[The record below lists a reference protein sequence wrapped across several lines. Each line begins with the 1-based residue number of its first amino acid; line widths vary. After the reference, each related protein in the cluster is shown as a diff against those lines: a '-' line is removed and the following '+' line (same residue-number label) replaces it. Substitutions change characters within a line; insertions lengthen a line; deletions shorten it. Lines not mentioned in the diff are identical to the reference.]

1 METLKEKEW
10 ITLNKVILEIYS
22 IETMEEF
29 ASHILKIC
37 RNLVPYDM
45 GYFLIYDETEAVREE
60 TGYSAAEGM
69 DDELFSVYLKE
80 YYAKDYLQY
89 FISLFKESACYRDTD
104 IMDERLRTK
113 TEIFC
118 HFMEPNGIPYGAG
131 CVLWKGNKMLGV
143 LNFFRSG
150 TSGDFTDKEMFI
162 LNLLQNHLAEKLYQL
177 FLGKKSLVQNKQAE
191 KMVRFADR
199 MGLTARERESFTLLM
214 DGKSNQEIAD
224 DLGISL
230 STVKK
235 HVVNI
240 FDKCHVGSRSQLRQ
254 AYELQEN

>member
-45 GYFLIYDETEAVREE
+45 GYFLIYDETEAVRVE

-131 CVLWKGNKMLGV
+131 CVLWKGSQMRNPGGFYGQGNVYPEFAAGPSGGKTLSV
-143 LNFFRSG
+143 VFREKESG
-150 TSGDFTDKEMFI
+150 TEQTG
-162 LNLLQNHLAEKLYQL
+162 
-177 FLGKKSLVQNKQAE
+177 GKNGPLCGP
-191 KMVRFADR
+191 D
-199 MGLTARERESFTLLM
+199 GT
-214 DGKSNQEIAD
+214 DGKGAGKLHPVN
-224 DLGISL
+224 GR
-230 STVKK
+230 KK
-235 HVVNI
+235 QSGN
-240 FDKCHVGSRSQLRQ
+240 CG
-254 AYELQEN
+254 

>member
-22 IETMEEF
+22 IKTMEEF

-131 CVLWKGNKMLGV
+131 CVLWKGNQMLGV
-143 LNFFRSG
+143 LNFFRSE
-150 TSGDFTDKEMFI
+150 TLGDFTDKEMFI
-162 LNLLQNHLAEKLYQL
+162 LNLLQDHL
-177 FLGKKSLVQNKQAE
+177 AE

-224 DLGISL
+224 DLSISL